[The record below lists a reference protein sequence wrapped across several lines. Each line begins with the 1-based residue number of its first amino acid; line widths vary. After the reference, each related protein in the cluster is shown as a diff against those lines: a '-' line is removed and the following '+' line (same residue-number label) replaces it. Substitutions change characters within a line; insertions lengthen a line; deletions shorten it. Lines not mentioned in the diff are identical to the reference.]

1 MLRLYLKYSGGPA
14 MAFWLLFAAA
24 TMASALTRAAVVRLR
39 HLPVRPHTSLR
50 DPAPKQAGV
59 AGRHRGI
66 RLRPDVLALP
76 VQSRTQSRTFRIQ
89 MIRLLTHATPPA
101 FRMARFTAT
110 RARWIF

>member
-1 MLRLYLKYSGGPA
+1 MLRLYLCIP
-14 MAFWLLFAAA
+14 LLFAAA
-24 TMASALTRAAVVRLR
+24 AMAAPLTGAAVIRLR
-39 HLPVRPHTSLR
+39 HLPIRPYTCLG
-50 DPAPKQAGV
+50 DAAPEQAGV

-76 VQSRTQSRTFRIQ
+76 VQSGTQSRTFRIQ